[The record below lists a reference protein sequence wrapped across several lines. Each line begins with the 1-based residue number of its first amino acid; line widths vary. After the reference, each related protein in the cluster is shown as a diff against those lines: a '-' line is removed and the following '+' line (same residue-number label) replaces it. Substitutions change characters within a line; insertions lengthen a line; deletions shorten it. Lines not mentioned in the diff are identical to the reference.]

1 MQKKKK
7 KNRQQ
12 QSSQRTL
19 PSGFGRLDPAE
30 RASRGCACWA
40 RGGGGEG
47 DQGWLPKGPW
57 RRRKRGQLWLRERTG
72 LLPEVL
78 GRDRSFIHTFCFS
91 GRSEQ
96 VGTNGEVH
104 PFWELTW
111 QDTAFKEKPMS
122 PTPAGKH
129 KGNSFCPAWD
139 FSLGSSTGWTKGS
152 KFSTFNSENFKHLA
166 SGTRCLCL

>member
-7 KNRQQ
+7 KATTTQPKNPSKWIWPAGSCRK
-12 QSSQRTL
+12 SQ
-19 PSGFGRLDPAE
+19 P
-30 RASRGCACWA
+30 GCACWA
-40 RGGGGEG
+40 RGGCGEG

-96 VGTNGEVH
+96 VGTNSEVH

-139 FSLGSSTGWTKGS
+139 FSLGSSTGWTKGY
-152 KFSTFNSENFKHLA
+152 KFSVFNSENFKHLA